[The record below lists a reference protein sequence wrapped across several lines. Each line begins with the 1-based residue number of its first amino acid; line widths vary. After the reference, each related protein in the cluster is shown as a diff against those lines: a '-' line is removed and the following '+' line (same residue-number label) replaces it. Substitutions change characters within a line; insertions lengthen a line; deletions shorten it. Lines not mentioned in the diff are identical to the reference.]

1 MLKSKIQILLSIVLV
16 ITLAS
21 CSNKMK
27 TEEDYLATAKTLYDS
42 AVAKKDNNMFNETI
56 KTYRDFLKDYPKSE
70 KAIFAYTQIAKIF
83 DENLANY
90 PEAVK
95 THSEIVEKFPGT
107 KDAKQSLFLV
117 AFIYDEKMK
126 DKDNA
131 IISYKK
137 FLEKYPK
144 DENENEKLSESA
156 RVMLQTLESGSSIDD
171 IIKKIEANENKD
183 TKKEEPKKEEP
194 KKEQPKKE
202 VKTKEA
208 PPPSDTKKTD
218 DGTKK
223 DGTTKH

>member
-1 MLKSKIQILLSIVLV
+1 MLKSTFQILLSIAL
-16 ITLAS
+16 IFTLAS

-27 TEEDYLATAKTLYDS
+27 TEEDYLSTAKTLYDS
-42 AVAKKDNNMFNETI
+42 AVVKKDNSMFTETI
-56 KTYRDFLKDYPKSE
+56 QTYRDFLKDYPKSE
-70 KAIFAYTQIAKIF
+70 KAIFAYMQIAKIY
-83 DENLANY
+83 DENLNNY

-117 AFIYDEKMK
+117 AFIYDEKLK

-144 DENENEKLSESA
+144 DDNENEKLTESA
-156 RVMLQTLESGSSIDD
+156 KVMLQTLESGSSIDD

-183 TKKEEPKKEEP
+183 TKKDDVKKEDPKKEEP
-194 KKEQPKKE
+194 KK
-202 VKTKEA
+202 
-208 PPPSDTKKTD
+208 

-223 DGTTKH
+223 EEIKKIAPVETQKKDEGKDTKK

>member
-16 ITLAS
+16 FTLAS

-27 TEEDYLATAKTLYDS
+27 TEEDYLATAKSLYDS
-42 AVAKKDNNMFNETI
+42 AVVKKDNSMFTETI
-56 KTYRDFLKDYPKSE
+56 QTYKDFLRDYPKSE
-70 KAIFAYTQIAKIF
+70 KAIFAYTQIAKIY

-107 KDAKQSLFLV
+107 KDSKQSMFLV

-137 FLEKYPK
+137 FLDKYPK

-171 IIKKIEANENKD
+171 IIKKIEANENNKD

-194 KKEQPKKE
+194 KKEEPKKE
-202 VKTKEA
+202 DTKKVKTKDT
-208 PPPSDTKKTD
+208 PPPDTKKTD
-218 DGTKK
+218 DTKK
-223 DGTTKH
+223 